1 MKKTAGVLFGTFCI
15 AAAIAYFIMPA
26 GMVSG
31 GVTGWALAL
40 HHFFGL
46 PVSLGVSIF
55 NLALFLLGF
64 LAFGRSFALN
74 TLVASAAYP
83 LFLAVTEGAA
93 RRTGTPTEDIF
104 LCMVF
109 GGILF
114 GLGAGMILRQGASS
128 GGTDILA
135 LVVHKKWGVS
145 LSVTLYALD
154 ALSVCTQC
162 AFSSAEQVL
171 YGLVFIFLYTLV
183 IERIMM
189 QGKSSLRLEVI
200 SQQWEEI
207 NRLILHQFDKGSTLL
222 PIEGGY
228 TGEQRRAVQ
237 TVVHQR
243 DLFRL
248 KEAILAVD
256 PCAFIVISQVK
267 EVNGRGFTLNRQLE

>member
-1 MKKTAGVLFGTFCI
+1 MKKIAGVLFGTFCI

-31 GVTGWALAL
+31 GVTGVALAL
-40 HHFFGL
+40 HHFGGL

-55 NLALFLLGF
+55 NLLLFLLGF
-64 LAFGRSFALN
+64 LVFGKTFALN
-74 TLVASAAYP
+74 TLAASAAYP
-83 LFLAVTEGAA
+83 LFLAVTEAAA
-93 RRTGTPTEDIF
+93 RRTGTPTDDIF

-135 LVVHKKWGVS
+135 LVLHRKWGLS
-145 LSVTLYALD
+145 LSATLYALD

-162 AFSSAEQVL
+162 TFSNPEQIL

-189 QGKSSLRLEVI
+189 QGKSSLQIEVI
-200 SQQWEEI
+200 SQRWEEI
-207 NRLILHQFDKGSTLL
+207 NQLILHQFDRGSTLL
-222 PIEGGY
+222 PAKGGY
-228 TGEQRRAVQ
+228 TQEQRWAVQ
-237 TVVHQR
+237 TVIPQR
-243 DLFRL
+243 ELFRL

-267 EVNGRGFTLNRQLE
+267 EVNGRGFTLNKHLE